1 MSTRL
6 PSSTC
11 RSEFETGRCVL
22 TCPHH
27 GCKGARV
34 GCSCPARHSGLA
46 DVFLKA
52 AFSKLCRGQACRVL
66 AQEYNGLGD
75 EETVVAVVEY
85 AAATREQDDPNKTVP
100 EMPHLAVSLRMMA

>member
-1 MSTRL
+1 
-6 PSSTC
+6 
-11 RSEFETGRCVL
+11 
-22 TCPHH
+22 
-27 GCKGARV
+27 
-34 GCSCPARHSGLA
+34 
-46 DVFLKA
+46 
-52 AFSKLCRGQACRVL
+52 VL